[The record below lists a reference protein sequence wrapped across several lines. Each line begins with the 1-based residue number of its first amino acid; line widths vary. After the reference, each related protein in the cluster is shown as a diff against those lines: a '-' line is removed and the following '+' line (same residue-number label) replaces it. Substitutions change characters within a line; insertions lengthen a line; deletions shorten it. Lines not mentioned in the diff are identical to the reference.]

1 MIIEEL
7 YEVPQYNEF
16 MSTCKDGVGYAWSQI
31 IPNFKYFRPTLLDEE
46 KELLNKISKVDTQ
59 QEFQEVFQLFDLNQK
74 KKNLV
79 RINKLNNLLDKVS
92 DRAIERVESHP
103 EEITNKELLDF
114 MNVTSAT
121 IEKTTNNLFKENDM
135 VATPIQIN
143 QNNIHVGESENNKL
157 TRESRERIFSVV
169 NQILGKSMNNDVIE
183 IDATSKE
190 GNNDKE

>member
-1 MIIEEL
+1 MIVEEL
-7 YEVPQYNEF
+7 YEVPQYNDF
-16 MSTCKDGVGYAWSQI
+16 VSTCKIVVEYYWSQI
-31 IPNFKYFRPTLLDEE
+31 IPPFKYFKPTLLDEE
-46 KELLNKISKVDTQ
+46 RELLNKISKVDTQ

-103 EEITNKELLDF
+103 DEITNKELLDF
-114 MNVTSAT
+114 MNVTSST
-121 IEKTTNNLFKENDM
+121 IEKTTNSLFKESE
-135 VATPIQIN
+135 ATAASIQIN
-143 QNNIHVGESENNKL
+143 QNNIHVGENENNKL

-169 NQILGKSMNNDVIE
+169 NQILNKSMDKDIIE